1 MNYWN
6 TGTINVSKKYMDVV
20 IDLLETESITC
31 VMEDP
36 DKDTIHIQCEGDIES
51 GLDKVIACC
60 KKKHIYLTG
69 KIDFTGDASGRY
81 VIRSNELHVLS
92 MEECVIADASTWQ
105 LLQEI
110 QKRNNVTSEMIKIA
124 ENVMNNT
131 PDGDIIDPDTILADI
146 MEEQDFRFT
155 GFAQDIFN
163 IWKAS
168 NDKEAVEQMFY
179 EFTDISFNKF
189 LRRCINETTR
199 AK

>member
-36 DKDTIHIQCEGDIES
+36 DDDTIHIQCEGDIES
-51 GLDKVIACC
+51 GLNEIIACC

-110 QKRNNVTSEMIKIA
+110 QKRNNVTNTMIKIA

-131 PDGDIIDPDTILADI
+131 PDGVIIDPDTILADLVQNND
-146 MEEQDFRFT
+146 EWL
-155 GFAQDIFN
+155 AQDIFN
-163 IWKAS
+163 IWETSK
-168 NDKEAVEQMFY
+168 DKQSVEQMFF
-179 EFTDISFNKF
+179 EFTGVEFNKY
-189 LRRCINETTR
+189 LRRCIDGISRVE
-199 AK
+199 